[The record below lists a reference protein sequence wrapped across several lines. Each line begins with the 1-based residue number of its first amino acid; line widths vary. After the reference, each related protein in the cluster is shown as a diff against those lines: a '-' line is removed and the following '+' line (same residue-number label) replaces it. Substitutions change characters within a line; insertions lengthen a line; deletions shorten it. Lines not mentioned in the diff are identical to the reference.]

1 MLVSGSIGLQVLLVF
16 VVFPVIYLV
25 IRRKW
30 RLSVA
35 RKEEINRLLVLSSEE
50 AFRAELEASAG
61 YTYTSITP
69 LGHQCAVCYST
80 TTTRCARCKAVRYW
94 YVYHPSSILGTVN
107 LLFLGLNLFYFLL
120 ISLSPHRMSFR
131 SGPF

>member
-1 MLVSGSIGLQVLLVF
+1 MLVFGNIGLQVLLVF
-16 VVFPVIYLV
+16 VVFPVICLV

-50 AFRAELEASAG
+50 AFRAELEATSG
-61 YTYTSITP
+61 YTSLSFTP
-69 LGHQCAVCYST
+69 PGHQCAVCYSP

-94 YVYHPSSILGTVN
+94 YV
-107 LLFLGLNLFYFLL
+107 
-120 ISLSPHRMSFR
+120 FR
-131 SGPF
+131 